1 MDRHLARV
9 EGQKHVV
16 KVSVGD
22 PADRHATDRGVRR
35 AVRPEL
41 EMGQVLRDPGQ

>member
-9 EGQKHVV
+9 EGQKNVV
-16 KVSVGD
+16 KVSVSD
-22 PADRHATDRGVRR
+22 PADCRATDRSVRR
-35 AVRPEL
+35 AVRPKL